1 MNRLRGSGGTA
12 NFRRMPPPCYD
23 GEENYRD
30 WSLRGSSTKSI
41 TERNCIAVWRKRRF
55 KISIPFPPS
64 LSALFRRDY
73 IAMIVSINPWFLP
86 FFYFNS
92 TRRWFDAY
100 KIRVYKSEFPDFS
113 AVPRIFQ
120 RSRCKT
126 SMVRESNSARLWG
139 TGEGP
144 SFLFERNFPCRH
156 LRACNRRYTT
166 DHL

>member
-100 KIRVYKSEFPDFS
+100 I
-113 AVPRIFQ
+113 
-120 RSRCKT
+120 
-126 SMVRESNSARLWG
+126 N
-139 TGEGP
+139 P
-144 SFLFERNFPCRH
+144 SFPISRPCRVFFNAQGAKPVWYAKATRLVYGGQVKGH
-156 LRACNRRYTT
+156 RFCSNETSRVAI
-166 DHL
+166 